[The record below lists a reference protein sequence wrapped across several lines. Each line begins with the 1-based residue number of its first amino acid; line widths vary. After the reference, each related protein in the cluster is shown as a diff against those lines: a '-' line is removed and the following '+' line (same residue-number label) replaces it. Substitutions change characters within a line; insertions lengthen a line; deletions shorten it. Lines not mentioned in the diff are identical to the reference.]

1 MQATTCEHAR
11 MLQLPGVLTIGAT
24 SLRGTELCDL
34 AKDTTK
40 LVVSLARQSYES
52 RSHCYYLVRVMP
64 RKTDIRQIFQRRLK
78 EARERKQ
85 LSQKELGIQAGLD
98 QFVAS
103 TRINRYELGVHEP
116 DMAMIERMAQA
127 LNVPVSYLF
136 ADDERLA
143 RMILAFSQLSIT
155 DKDRLL
161 KDIEPKS

>member
-1 MQATTCEHAR
+1 
-11 MLQLPGVLTIGAT
+11 
-24 SLRGTELCDL
+24 
-34 AKDTTK
+34 
-40 LVVSLARQSYES
+40 
-52 RSHCYYLVRVMP
+52 MP

-85 LSQKELGIQAGLD
+85 LSQKDLGIQAGLD

-116 DMAMIERMAQA
+116 DMATIERMAQT

-143 RMILAFSQLSIT
+143 RMILAFSQLSMA

>member
-1 MQATTCEHAR
+1 
-11 MLQLPGVLTIGAT
+11 
-24 SLRGTELCDL
+24 
-34 AKDTTK
+34 
-40 LVVSLARQSYES
+40 
-52 RSHCYYLVRVMP
+52 MP
-64 RKTDIRQIFQRRLK
+64 RKTDIRQTFQRRLK

-85 LSQKELGIQAGLD
+85 LSQKDLGIQAGLD

-116 DMAMIERMAQA
+116 DMATIERMAQT
-127 LNVPVSYLF
+127 LDVPVSYLF

-143 RMILAFSQLSIT
+143 RMILAFSQLSVT